1 MNLLIYGD
9 PCGITSAVAI
19 KNGYNPENIVVWEND
34 VRHHYAIKQISD
46 KITIT
51 TDSNFEK
58 LNMRFHSNI
67 GNPPYLKNLHLEFL
81 LKGLELSDNVSL
93 VHPSGWLFRSTRK
106 IELQVRAAL
115 KNRVR
120 KLELFNGNAKFPD
133 ARFGCPLV
141 ITTAV
146 KNHTGPIELVYS
158 TTGNRYYI
166 DSLEDMPTGFWEPTP
181 IHLETIAKYK
191 ELTKTSSVND
201 LLKKYTGT
209 GSHISTPRVCGHANF
224 VSTPRVCG
232 NQTKKA
238 EDFVSY
244 DFYTFFYRNS
254 DIMEINPKN
263 KVFTTSSEQE
273 RDNLIS
279 YLKTKVARFGLSINK
294 ISQDAHINR
303 YLESVPLPPLDRAW
317 TEESIMDY
325 YNFSKDQRNLINTFI
340 HDYYNV

>member
-1 MNLLIYGD
+1 MNLLIFGD
-9 PCGITSAVAI
+9 PCGITSGVAV
-19 KNGYNPENIVVWEND
+19 KNGYKPEDIFVWEND
-34 VRHHYAIKQISD
+34 VRHHYAIKQIND
-46 KITIT
+46 KITIIS
-51 TDSNFEK
+51 DADFGK

-106 IELQVRAAL
+106 IEMQVRAVL

-146 KNHTGPIELVYS
+146 KHHTGPIELVYG

-166 DSLEDMPTGFWEPTP
+166 DSLDDMPTGFWEPSA
-181 IHLETIAKYK
+181 IHLETVEKYK
-191 ELTKTSSVND
+191 QLTQTDSVNS
-201 LLKKYTGT
+201 LLKKYSGR
-209 GSHISTPRVCGHANF
+209 GFSI
-224 VSTPRVCG
+224 STPRVCG

-244 DFYTFFYRNS
+244 DFFTFFYRNS
-254 DIMEINPKN
+254 EIFDINPKN
-263 KVFTTSSEQE
+263 KVFTTSSEAE
-273 RDNLIS
+273 RDSLIS

-294 ISQDAHINR
+294 ISQDAHISR
-303 YLESVPLPPLDRAW
+303 YLESVPLPPLDREW
-317 TEESIMDY
+317 TEKSIMDY
-325 YNFSKDQRNLINTFI
+325 YEFSKEQRNLINTFI
-340 HDYYNV
+340 ADYYV

>member
-1 MNLLIYGD
+1 MNLLIFGD
-9 PCGITSAVAI
+9 PSGLSSLVSV
-19 KNGYNPENIVVWEND
+19 KNGWKPENIVVWDND
-34 VRHHYAIKQISD
+34 PRHHYAIKQISD

-51 TDSNFEK
+51 TDPNFDK
-58 LNMRFHSNI
+58 LNMHFHSNI

-81 LKGLELSDNVSL
+81 LKGLEVSDNISL
-93 VHPSGWLFRSTRK
+93 VHPSGWLFRSGKK
-106 IELQVRAAL
+106 IESDVRNAL

-141 ITTAV
+141 ITTAS
-146 KNHTGPIELVYS
+146 KHHTGPIELIYQ

-166 DSLEDMPTGFWEPTP
+166 DSLDDMPTGFWEPTP
-181 IHLETIAKYK
+181 IHLETVAKFK
-191 ELTKTSSVND
+191 QLTETNSIYD
-201 LLKKYTGT
+201 LLKKYS
-209 GSHISTPRVCGHANF
+209 GSGSVVSTPRVCGHPNF

-254 DIMEINPKN
+254 DIYTVNPKN
-263 KVFTTSSEQE
+263 KVFVTTSEFE
-273 RDNLIS
+273 RDSLIS

-294 ISQDAHINR
+294 ISQDSHIFR
-303 YLESVPLPPLDRAW
+303 YLENVPLPPLDRNW
-317 TEESIMDY
+317 TEDSIMDY
-325 YNFSKDQRNLINTFI
+325 YNFSPEQRNLINSFI
-340 HDYYNV
+340 SDYYV

>member
-1 MNLLIYGD
+1 MNLLIFGD
-9 PCGITSAVAI
+9 PCGITSGVAV
-19 KNGYNPENIVVWEND
+19 KNGYKPEDIFVWEND
-34 VRHHYAIKQISD
+34 VRHYYAIKQIND
-46 KITIT
+46 KITIIS
-51 TDSNFEK
+51 DADFGK

-106 IELQVRAAL
+106 IEMQVRAVL

-146 KNHTGPIELVYS
+146 KHHTGPIELVYG

-166 DSLEDMPTGFWEPTP
+166 DSLDDMPTGFWEPSA
-181 IHLETIAKYK
+181 IHLETVEKYK
-191 ELTKTSSVND
+191 KLTQTDSINS
-201 LLKKYTGT
+201 LLKKYSGK
-209 GSHISTPRVCGHANF
+209 GFSI
-224 VSTPRVCG
+224 STPRVCG

-238 EDFVSY
+238 EDFISY
-244 DFYTFFYRNS
+244 DFFTFFYRKS
-254 DIMEINPKN
+254 EIFDINPKN
-263 KVFTTSSEQE
+263 KVFITSSEAE
-273 RDNLIS
+273 RDSLIS

-294 ISQDAHINR
+294 ISQDAHISR
-303 YLESVPLPPLDRAW
+303 YLESVPLPPLDREW
-317 TEESIMDY
+317 TEKSIMDY
-325 YNFSKDQRNLINTFI
+325 YKFSEEQRNLINTFI
-340 HDYYNV
+340 ADYYV

>member
-1 MNLLIYGD
+1 MNLLIFGD
-9 PCGITSAVAI
+9 PCGITSGVAV
-19 KNGYNPENIVVWEND
+19 KNGYKPENIVVWEND
-34 VRHHYAIKQISD
+34 VRHHYAIKQIND
-46 KITIT
+46 KITIIS
-51 TDSNFEK
+51 DADFGK
-58 LNMRFHSNI
+58 LNMQFHSNI

-106 IELQVRAAL
+106 IEMQVRAVL

-146 KNHTGPIELVYS
+146 KHHTGPIELVYG

-166 DSLEDMPTGFWEPTP
+166 DSLDDMPTGFWEPSA
-181 IHLETIAKYK
+181 IHLETVEKYK
-191 ELTKTSSVND
+191 QLTQTDSVNS
-201 LLKKYTGT
+201 LLKKYSGR
-209 GSHISTPRVCGHANF
+209 GFSI
-224 VSTPRVCG
+224 STPRVCG

-244 DFYTFFYRNS
+244 DFFTFFYRNS
-254 DIMEINPKN
+254 EIFDINPKN
-263 KVFTTSSEQE
+263 KVFTTSSEAE
-273 RDNLIS
+273 RDSLIS

-294 ISQDAHINR
+294 ISQDAHISR
-303 YLESVPLPPLDRAW
+303 YLESVPLPPLDREW
-317 TEESIMDY
+317 TEKSIMDY
-325 YNFSKDQRNLINTFI
+325 YEFSEKQRNLINTFI
-340 HDYYNV
+340 TDYYV